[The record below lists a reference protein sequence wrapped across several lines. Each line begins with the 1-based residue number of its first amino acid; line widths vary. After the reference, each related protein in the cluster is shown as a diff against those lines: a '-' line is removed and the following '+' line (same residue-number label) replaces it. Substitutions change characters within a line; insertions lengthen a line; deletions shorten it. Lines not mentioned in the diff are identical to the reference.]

1 MVIGAMLKRNVYLKP
16 CMRKQDDSNSC
27 KYSVCRDYGYCC
39 DVHCNLFNVL
49 E

>member
-16 CMRKQDDSNSC
+16 CMRKQDDSNDC
-27 KYSVCRDYGYCC
+27 KYSLRRDHSYCC
-39 DVHCNLFNVL
+39 DVPCNLFNVL